1 MSPFT
6 LYIGDKN
13 YSSWSLRA
21 WLVMK
26 HVGKPFDEVVIP
38 LGEPGMRTAAIAP
51 YSPSGRVPALRHG
64 DVTIWDSLAIAEYV
78 AEVFP
83 EAGLWPADRVARAI
97 ARAVS
102 AEMHSG
108 FAAMRSAMP
117 MNLRRAPAP
126 LALGPDVAGDVDRV
140 LAIWRECR
148 QRHGHSGPFL
158 FGRFSVADAMF
169 APVVTRLRTY
179 GAPVDEDAARY
190 MDAVVALPAMKE
202 WTEAARAEGH
212 VIASYEK
219 VGK

>member
-26 HVGKPFDEVVIP
+26 HVGKPFEEVVIP
-38 LGEPGMRTAAIAP
+38 LGEPGTRTAAIAP

-64 DVTIWDSLAIAEYV
+64 DVTIWDSSAIAEYL

-83 EAGLWPADRVARAI
+83 EAGLWPSDRVARAI
-97 ARAVS
+97 ARSVS

-117 MNLRRAPAP
+117 MNLRRPPARLV
-126 LALGPDVAGDVDRV
+126 LAPDVAGDVDRV
-140 LAIWRECR
+140 LTLWRECR
-148 QRHGHSGPFL
+148 DRHGQSGPFL
-158 FGRFSVADAMF
+158 FGRFSVADAMY

-179 GAPVDEDAARY
+179 GVEVDDGASRY
-190 MDAVVALPAMKE
+190 MDAVLALPSMKE
-202 WTEAARAEGH
+202 WTGAAGVEAHRIEA
-212 VIASYEK
+212 YEAI
-219 VGK
+219 GK

>member
-1 MSPFT
+1 MPPFT

-26 HVGKPFDEVVIP
+26 QVGKPFEEVVIP
-38 LGEPGMRTAAIAP
+38 LGEPGTRTTAIAP

-64 DVTIWDSLAIAEYV
+64 DVTIWDSLAIAEYL

-83 EAGLWPADRVARAI
+83 EAGLWPSDRIARAI
-97 ARAVS
+97 ARSAS

-117 MNLRRAPAP
+117 MNLRRPPAR
-126 LALGPDVAGDVDRV
+126 LALAPDVAGDVDRV
-140 LAIWRECR
+140 VALWRECR
-148 QRHGHSGPFL
+148 ERHGQSGPFL
-158 FGRFSVADAMF
+158 FGPFSAADAMY

-179 GAPVDEDAARY
+179 GVQVDEGAARY
-190 MDAVVALPAMKE
+190 MDAVLALPSMRE
-202 WTEAARAEGH
+202 WTDAARVEGH
-212 VIASYEK
+212 RIEAYEA